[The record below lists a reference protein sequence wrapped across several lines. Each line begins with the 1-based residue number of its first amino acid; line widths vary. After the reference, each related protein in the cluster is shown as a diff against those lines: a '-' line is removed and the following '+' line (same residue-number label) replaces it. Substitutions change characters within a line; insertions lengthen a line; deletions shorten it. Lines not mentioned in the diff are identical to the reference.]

1 MIFSGFVAVALVF
14 AVIPDPDGNI
24 RLGLMAGGG
33 GALALFALLLLALV
47 RFKRTAGR
55 PGGRAMRLI
64 ERLPARFAGPLKRFL
79 RSFADGIIWPRQP
92 WRGAAIVIASVVMK
106 LIATTHFLWAG
117 LAFGVLLR
125 APDYV
130 FLMVF
135 LGFLIIVT
143 HFARIPGGGFLGSL
157 FALDLLGVAGEQ
169 ALAMTLV
176 VQISSLLTVVG
187 IGGLALWRS
196 GVALD
201 DLRLKT
207 EHGHGPG

>member
-1 MIFSGFVAVALVF
+1 M
-14 AVIPDPDGNI
+14 
-24 RLGLMAGGG
+24 
-33 GALALFALLLLALV
+33 
-47 RFKRTAGR
+47 
-55 PGGRAMRLI
+55 
-64 ERLPARFAGPLKRFL
+64 
-79 RSFADGIIWPRQP
+79 
-92 WRGAAIVIASVVMK
+92 IASIVMK